1 MLQDLI
7 SQLTSNTRLTT
18 AYSLDRVRKL
28 AEHFWNPQQSY
39 QTIHIAGTN
48 GKWSVSQMTFA
59 ILKAAWCKVGIFT
72 SPYLLDIAESI
83 ETSDGYIPHE
93 ELAQYFEQI
102 LKIEPQTTFFEAK
115 TIAAFCY
122 FRDTGC
128 EYSVIEVG
136 LGGRLDATN
145 ILNHPSVTC
154 ITSIGWDHMDLLGD
168 TLEEIAGEKAGII
181 KPWISLVTDCDF
193 HSIQDRAGILH
204 APIIQSYQ
212 WGVRTNLAGEHQIAN
227 AWLAYQIGLLL
238 SIEPE
243 NIQRWL
249 LHVTHRGRCEWIT
262 PNILVDGA
270 HNLDGIAVLVKY
282 IESIRDK
289 FDHIELIV
297 SLKDGKDPQEMF
309 AQLAPLW
316 DFRIL
321 GIQHKLTVDPAILS
335 NKLWW
340 AKVITPQEVHREAL
354 RTSNTLF
361 VICGSLY
368 WIGEFYRYNKFD
380 WNQPEIS

>member
-1 MLQDLI
+1 MLQKYI

-18 AYSLDRVRKL
+18 AYSLDRVRRL
-28 AEHFWNPQQSY
+28 AEHFWNLQESY
-39 QTIHIAGTN
+39 RTIHAAGTN

-59 ILKAAWCKVGIFT
+59 ILKEAWYKVGIFT
-72 SPYLLDIAESI
+72 SPYLLDITESI
-83 ETSDGYIPHE
+83 ETNDGYISHE
-93 ELAQYFEQI
+93 ALAQYFEQI

-128 EYSVIEVG
+128 EYGVIEVG

-168 TLEEIAGEKAGII
+168 TLEAIAGEKAGII
-181 KPWISLVTDCDF
+181 KPWIPLVTDCNF
-193 HSIQDRAGILH
+193 HSIQDRAELLKTPVIR
-204 APIIQSYQ
+204 SYQ
-212 WGVRTNLAGEHQIAN
+212 WDVRTNLAGEHQIAN
-227 AWLAYQIGLLL
+227 ARLAYQIGLLL
-238 SIEPE
+238 DIGPE
-243 NIQRWL
+243 NIQKWL
-249 LHVTHRGRCEWIT
+249 LHVAHRGRCEWIT

-289 FDHIELIV
+289 FDHIEFIV

-309 AQLAPLW
+309 AQLSPLW
-316 DFRIL
+316 NLSVL
-321 GIQHKLTVDPAILS
+321 GIHHKLTTDPAILS
-335 NKLWW
+335 SKLWS
-340 AKVITPQEVHREAL
+340 IRIINPEEIYGEAL
-354 RTSNTLF
+354 WTINTLF
-361 VICGSLY
+361 VVCGSLY
-368 WIGEFYRYNKFD
+368 GIGEFYRWINNK
-380 WNQPEIS
+380 